1 MMPLYSEIERD
12 LVSKI
17 QRGELVPDE
26 PIPTELEL
34 CEMYGVSR
42 ITVRRA
48 VERLVAARMIYR
60 RRGIGTF
67 VNRPDGDGKSLQLV
81 GHIKDVLTFDRKLTA
96 RILRRGPET
105 PPPAVQSAFEIA
117 KGEKLYPNSAINYLD
132 RKPYAVTRSFF
143 APGLAHIA
151 HKVRMRHGKTSIQ
164 YVEELTGIR
173 VRSGEQTIEP
183 TVARGHIATLL
194 ELRSGT
200 PILTTTRLYFSDD
213 PLPIE
218 VVQVHYHPA
227 RYHLRVELLTT
238 DSFAR

>member
-67 VNRPDGDGKSLQLV
+67 VNRPDGDGKSLRLV

-117 KGEKLYPNSAINYLD
+117 KGEKLYAISAINYLD
-132 RKPYAVTRSFF
+132 RKPYAVTHSFF
-143 APGLAHIA
+143 APALSRVA

-183 TVARGHIATLL
+183 DGRARPHRHAARIEIGNSDSHDDAALFL
-194 ELRSGT
+194 RRSAADRSG
-200 PILTTTRLYFSDD
+200 PGSLPPG
-213 PLPIE
+213 PL
-218 VVQVHYHPA
+218 
-227 RYHLRVELLTT
+227 
-238 DSFAR
+238 SFAGRASHHR

>member
-1 MMPLYSEIERD
+1 MPLYSEIERD

-17 QRGELVPDE
+17 QNGELVPDE

-67 VNRPDGDGKSLQLV
+67 VNRATSDGKSLRLI

-96 RILRRGPET
+96 RILRRGQET
-105 PPPAVQSAFEIA
+105 PPPAVQRAFEIA
-117 KGEKLYPNSAINYLD
+117 KDGKLYAIAAVNYLD
-132 RKPYAVTRSFF
+132 RKPYAVTHSFF
-143 APGLAHIA
+143 APALARIA
-151 HKVRMRHGKTSIQ
+151 HKVQMRHGKTSIQ
-164 YVEELTGIR
+164 YLEDLTDIR

-183 TVARGHIATLL
+183 AIARGDIAKLL
-194 ELRSGT
+194 ELKSGT
-200 PILTTTRLYFSDD
+200 PILTTTRLYFADD

-218 VVQVHYHPA
+218 AVQVHYHPD
-227 RYHLRVELLTT
+227 RYQLRVELLTT